1 MTQEIENRIAEL
13 KKFLYH
19 SPEEKEI
26 DKIGLKKAL
35 FLLLRECLKERYYV
49 IEIGSYKIDV
59 TPKNL
64 SVKYNSNQTIVEV
77 SNIDVYYETIRD
89 IETRFFAISQIKRDE
104 FLIDVPLIRTT
115 GMVTNINGL
124 CEEHFCFELYTD
136 EPDNIN
142 NYVYLPPNVEVIG
155 QVLPNNY
162 ELTIKRRININEPR
176 TDVID
181 YLDKERIVPVYLDT
195 VVEKYKTQVSRRAY
209 NPNNYS
215 LLLPSIEDKKSI
227 LTFIY
232 SSMVEFYQEYMN
244 NN

>member
-1 MTQEIENRIAEL
+1 MTQELENRIQEL

-19 SPEEKEI
+19 DPSEKEI

-35 FLLLRECLKERYYV
+35 FILLRECLKERCYE

-77 SNIDVYYETIRD
+77 SNIDVYYETTRD
-89 IETRFFAISQIKRDE
+89 IETRFFAISQVKKDE
-104 FLIDVPLIRTT
+104 FLIDIPLIRTT

-136 EPDNIN
+136 EPDKISNYIYFPENI
-142 NYVYLPPNVEVIG
+142 EVIG
-155 QVLPNNY
+155 QVLPNDY
-162 ELTIKRRININEPR
+162 ELTLKRKITVDEPR

-181 YLDKERIVPVYLDT
+181 YLDQEKIV
-195 VVEKYKTQVSRRAY
+195 YKKVDVS
-209 NPNNYS
+209 
-215 LLLPSIEDKKSI
+215 
-227 LTFIY
+227 TFLFA
-232 SSMVEFYQEYMN
+232 MK
-244 NN
+244 